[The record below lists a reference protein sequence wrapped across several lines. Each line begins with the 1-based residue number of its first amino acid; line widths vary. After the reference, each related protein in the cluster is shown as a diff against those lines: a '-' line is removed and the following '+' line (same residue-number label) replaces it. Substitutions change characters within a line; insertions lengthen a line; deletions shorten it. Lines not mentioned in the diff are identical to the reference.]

1 MINKC
6 NEIENMKKIL
16 FLVMFCLCAN
26 VLAVAKDAKVS
37 SPDGSL
43 TVTVGVDG
51 GRAWYQVNRGNELIL
66 GRSELGFVLK
76 DSDLRGNF
84 KMGKVT
90 SSSLDETWSQP
101 WGEDAVV
108 RNYYNEMRV
117 TLQERGGL
125 KRQLGVAVR
134 AFNDGVAL
142 RYEFSRQRGLQDFVI
157 IDEVTEFALPT
168 DAQAWSIPALTAY
181 YEGIYT
187 RELVSK
193 KGNMAGPVA
202 LEVNDSLYMAIM
214 DANLTD
220 YSTMNFSHNGTTL
233 KADLVPWKNGDR
245 VRVGETRVSPW
256 RAIIIGR
263 KAADILLSRMALNLN
278 EPCKIQDTSWL
289 KPSKYVG
296 IWWAMQK
303 QQWTWSQGERHGA
316 TTANTKRYIDFA
328 ARHGLGGVL
337 VEGWN
342 YGWDTDWTKHGD
354 GFSFTRAYPDYDL
367 QGLCRYAGE
376 RGVRIIAHNE
386 TGGAAQNYENQL
398 EDAYR
403 LYESLGINT
412 VKTGYVNSHFYNG
425 ELQHSQWGVQHFRK
439 VIETA
444 ARYHLMIVNHEGA
457 IPSGIQRTWPNL
469 IATESMR
476 GQEYN
481 AFDRGGGNPPYHEC
495 ILPFTRGLGGP
506 MDFTPGIFNY
516 DNEAV
521 PGTCPKNTLAHQLAE
536 YIVIYSPGHM
546 AADLIENYEHQPAFK
561 FIEEVPTNWER
572 TLVPHAAMGQYVTY
586 ARQERGT
593 DNWYVGSVTD
603 DKARDLELPLDFLGD
618 GKYMAIIY
626 EDGPDADYRTNPYPM
641 TIRRL
646 DVNRDTVLHLHL
658 APGGGTAIQLLAR

>member
-1 MINKC
+1 
-6 NEIENMKKIL
+6 MKRI
-16 FLVMFCLCAN
+16 FSVVFMCLVLSIVAS
-26 VLAVAKDAKVS
+26 AKDVIVSKVS

-43 TVTVGVDG
+43 TVTVGLDG
-51 GRAWYQVNRGNELIL
+51 GKAWYSVLRGSETII

-76 DSDLRGNF
+76 EGDFKGNF
-84 KMGKVT
+84 KKGKVSR
-90 SSSLDETWSQP
+90 SSFDETWSQP
-101 WGEDAVV
+101 WGEDAQV
-108 RNYYNEMRV
+108 RNHYNELRV
-117 TLQERGGL
+117 TLQEKGGQ
-125 KRQLGVAVR
+125 KRQLGVVFR
-134 AFNDGVAL
+134 AFDDGVAF
-142 RYEFSRQRGLQDFVI
+142 RYEFPRQRGLQDFVI
-157 IDEVTEFALPT
+157 MDEVTEFALPT

-187 RELVSK
+187 REPVSRK
-193 KGNMAGPVA
+193 ANMAGPVA

-220 YSTMNFSHNGTTL
+220 YSTMNFSHEGTTL
-233 KADLVPWKNGDR
+233 KADLVPWKNGDK
-245 VRVGETRVSPW
+245 VRVGDTRVSPW

-278 EPCKIQDTSWL
+278 EPCKIDDTSWL
-289 KPSKYVG
+289 KPTKYVG
-296 IWWAMQK
+296 IWWALQK
-303 QQWTWSQGERHGA
+303 QVWTWSQGERHGA
-316 TTANTKRYIDFA
+316 TTENTKRYIDFA
-328 ARHGLGGVL
+328 AKHGLGGVL

-354 GFSFTRAYPDYDL
+354 GFSFTKAYPDYDL
-367 QGLCRYAGE
+367 QGLCRYARE

-457 IPSGIQRTWPNL
+457 MPSGLQRTWPNL

-481 AFDRGGGNPPYHEC
+481 AFDRKGGNPPYHEC

-516 DNEAV
+516 RNDAV
-521 PGTCPKNTLAHQLAE
+521 PGTRPQNTLAHQLAE
-536 YIVIYSPGHM
+536 YVVIYSPGHM

-561 FIEEVPTNWER
+561 FIEEVPTDWER
-572 TLVPHAAMGQYVTY
+572 TLVPHAAMGRYVTY

-603 DKARDLELPLDFLGD
+603 ATARDLTLPLDFLSD
-618 GKYMAIIY
+618 GMRYEAIIY

-641 TIRRL
+641 TIRRMEV
-646 DVNRDTVLHLHL
+646 DRSTVLGLHL
-658 APGGGTAIQLLAR
+658 APGGGAAIQILRVE

>member
-1 MINKC
+1 
-6 NEIENMKKIL
+6 MKRFFVFAFI
-16 FLVMFCLCAN
+16 CLAMN
-26 VLAVAKDAKVS
+26 LLASAKDVKVS
-37 SPDGSL
+37 SPDGAL

-51 GRAWYQVNRGNELIL
+51 GKAWYQVNRGTEAVI
-66 GRSELGFVLK
+66 GRSALGFVLK
-76 DSDLRGNF
+76 DGHLKDNF

-90 SSSLDETWSQP
+90 RSSLDETWSQP
-101 WGEDAVV
+101 WGEDAQV
-108 RNYYNEMRV
+108 RNHYNEMRV
-117 TLQERGGL
+117 RLQEKNGK
-125 KRQLGVAVR
+125 KRNLDVVFR
-134 AFNDGVAL
+134 AFDDGVAF
-142 RYEFSRQRGLQDFVI
+142 RYEYPRQSGLQDFVI
-157 IDEVTEFALPT
+157 MDEVTQFALPS
-168 DAQAWSIPALTAY
+168 DVQAWSIPALQAY

-187 RELVSK
+187 REPLSK
-193 KGNMAGPVA
+193 KDKMSGPVA

-220 YSTMNFSHNGTTL
+220 YSTMNFAPSGTTL
-233 KADLVPWKNGDR
+233 QADLVPWKNGDK
-245 VRVGETRVSPW
+245 VRVGDTRVSPW

-278 EPCKIQDTSWL
+278 EPCKIEDTSWL
-289 KPSKYVG
+289 KPTKYVG
-296 IWWAMQK
+296 IWWALQK
-303 QQWTWSQGERHGA
+303 QRWTWSQGERHGA
-316 TTANTKRYIDFA
+316 TTENTKRYIDFA

-354 GFSFTRAYPDYDL
+354 GFSFTKAYPDYDL
-367 QGLCRYAGE
+367 EGLCRYAGE

-425 ELQHSQWGVQHFRK
+425 ELQHSQWGVRHFRK

-457 IPSGIQRTWPNL
+457 MPSGIQRTWPNL

-481 AFDRGGGNPPYHEC
+481 AFDRRGGNPPYHEC

-506 MDFTPGIFNY
+506 MDFTPGIFEY
-516 DNEAV
+516 SNEAV
-521 PGTCPKNTLAHQLAE
+521 PGTRPQNTLAHQLAE
-536 YIVIYSPGHM
+536 YIVIYSPGHR
-546 AADLIENYEHQPAFK
+546 AADEIENYEHQPAFK
-561 FIEEVPTNWER
+561 FIEDVPTNWER
-572 TLVPHAAMGQYVTY
+572 TLVPHAAMGKYVTY
-586 ARQERGT
+586 VRQERGT

-603 DKARDLELPLDFLGD
+603 GQARDLDLPLDFLGE
-618 GKYMAIIY
+618 GNYMAIIY

-646 DVNRDTVLHLHL
+646 DVDQSQTLHLHL
-658 APGGGTAIQLLAR
+658 APGGGAAIQILKK

>member
-1 MINKC
+1 
-6 NEIENMKKIL
+6 MKKTF
-16 FLVMFCLCAN
+16 FLTLLCL
-26 VLAVAKDAKVS
+26 VVSLLATAKDVKVT

-51 GRAWYQVNRGNELIL
+51 GKAWYQVMRGGETVI
-66 GRSELGFVLK
+66 GRSELGFVLQDGDFK
-76 DSDLRGNF
+76 GNF

-90 SSSLDETWSQP
+90 RASLDETWSQP
-101 WGEDAVV
+101 WGEDAQV
-108 RNYYNEMRV
+108 RNHYSEMKV
-117 TLQERGGL
+117 TLQEKGGA
-125 KRQLGVAVR
+125 KRQLGVVFR
-134 AFNDGVAL
+134 AFDDGVAF
-142 RYEFSRQRGLQDFVI
+142 RYEFPRQRGLQDFVI
-157 IDEVTEFALPT
+157 MDEVTQFALPT

-187 RELVSK
+187 REPLSK
-193 KGNMAGPVA
+193 KGKMSGPVA

-214 DANLTD
+214 EANLTD
-220 YSTMNFSHNGTTL
+220 YSTMNLAPSSTTL
-233 KADLVPWKNGDR
+233 TVDLVPWKNGDK
-245 VRVGETRVSPW
+245 VRVGDTRVSPW

-263 KAADILLSRMALNLN
+263 RAADILLSRMALNLN
-278 EPCKIQDTSWL
+278 EPCKIEDTSWL

-296 IWWAMQK
+296 IWWALQK
-303 QQWTWSQGERHGA
+303 QLWTWSQGDRHGA
-316 TTANTKRYIDFA
+316 TTENTKRYIDFA
-328 ARHGLGGVL
+328 AKHGLGGVL

-354 GFSFTRAYPDYDL
+354 GFSFTKAYPDYDL
-367 QGLCRYAGE
+367 EGLCSYAAE

-386 TGGAAQNYENQL
+386 TGGAAQNYEDQL

-425 ELQHSQWGVQHFRK
+425 ELQHSQWGIQHFRK

-444 ARYHLMIVNHEGA
+444 ARHHLMIVNHEGA
-457 IPSGIQRTWPNL
+457 MPSGIQRTWPNL

-481 AFDRGGGNPPYHEC
+481 AFDRRGGNPPYHEC

-506 MDFTPGIFNY
+506 MDFTPGIFEYRN
-516 DNEAV
+516 DAV
-521 PGTCPKNTLAHQLAE
+521 PGTRPQNTLAHQLAE
-536 YIVIYSPGHM
+536 YIVLYSPGHM

-561 FIEEVPTNWER
+561 FIEDVPTNWER
-572 TLVPHAAMGQYVTY
+572 TLVPHAAMGRYVTY
-586 ARQERGT
+586 VRQERGT

-603 DKARDLELPLDFLGD
+603 AEARDLDLPLDFLGD
-618 GKYMAIIY
+618 GKYTAIIY

-646 DVNRDTVLHLHL
+646 DVDRSTVIHLHL
-658 APGGGTAIQLLAR
+658 ASGGGAAIQILPR

>member
-1 MINKC
+1 M
-6 NEIENMKKIL
+6 
-16 FLVMFCLCAN
+16 CLMVSTIAF
-26 VLAVAKDAKVS
+26 AKDVKLT

-43 TVTVGVDG
+43 TVTVGMDG
-51 GRAWYQVNRGNELIL
+51 GKAWYQVNRGGETVI
-66 GRSELGFVLK
+66 GRSALGFVLK
-76 DSDLRGNF
+76 DGDFKDNF
-84 KMGKVT
+84 KQGKVT
-90 SSSLDETWSQP
+90 RASLDETWSQP
-101 WGEDAVV
+101 WGEDAQV
-108 RNYYNEMRV
+108 RNRYNELRV
-117 TLQERGGL
+117 RLQERSGA
-125 KRQLGVAVR
+125 KRVLDVVFR
-134 AFNDGVAL
+134 AFDDGVAF
-142 RYEFSRQRGLQDFVI
+142 RYEFPEQPSLKQFVI
-157 IDEVTEFALPT
+157 MDEVTQFALPT

-187 RELVSK
+187 REPLSK
-193 KGNMAGPVA
+193 KGKMSGPVA
-202 LEVNDSLYMAIM
+202 LEVNDSLFMVIM

-220 YSTMNFSHNGTTL
+220 YSTMNFAPSGTTL
-233 KADLVPWKNGDR
+233 TVDLVPWQNGDKVRMENIR
-245 VRVGETRVSPW
+245 VTPW
-256 RAIIIGR
+256 RAVIIGR
-263 KAADILLSRMALNLN
+263 TAADILLSRMALNLN
-278 EPCKIQDTSWL
+278 EPCKIADTSWL

-296 IWWAMQK
+296 IWWALQK
-303 QQWTWSQGERHGA
+303 QQWTWSQGDRHGA

-354 GFSFTRAYPDYDL
+354 GFSFTKAYPDYDL
-367 QGLCRYAGE
+367 EGLCRYAAE

-398 EDAYR
+398 EDAFT

-425 ELQHSQWGVQHFRK
+425 ELQHSQWGIRHFRK

-444 ARYHLMIVNHEGA
+444 ARHHLMIVNHEGA
-457 IPSGIQRTWPNL
+457 MPSGIQRTWPNL

-481 AFDRGGGNPPYHEC
+481 AFDRRGGNPPYHES

-506 MDFTPGIFNY
+506 MDFTPGIFEYRN
-516 DNEAV
+516 DSV
-521 PGTCPKNTLAHQLAE
+521 PGTRPQNTLAHQLAE

-546 AADLIENYEHQPAFK
+546 AADQIENYEHQPAFK

-572 TLVPHAAMGQYVTY
+572 TLVPHAAMGKYVTCV
-586 ARQERGT
+586 RQERGT
-593 DNWYVGSVTD
+593 DNWYVGSVND
-603 DKARDLELPLDFLGD
+603 ADARNLDLPLDFLGD
-618 GKYMAIIY
+618 GRYLAVIY

-646 DVNRDTVLHLHL
+646 DVDRTSVLNLHL
-658 APGGGTAIQLLAR
+658 APGGGVAIQILKQ

>member
-1 MINKC
+1 MNRFFVFAFI
-6 NEIENMKKIL
+6 
-16 FLVMFCLCAN
+16 CLAMN
-26 VLAVAKDAKVS
+26 LLASAKDVKVS
-37 SPDGSL
+37 SPDGAL

-51 GRAWYQVNRGNELIL
+51 GKAWYQVNRGTEAVI
-66 GRSELGFVLK
+66 GRSALGFVLK
-76 DSDLRGNF
+76 DGDLRDNF

-90 SSSLDETWSQP
+90 RSSLDETWSQP
-101 WGEDAVV
+101 WGEDAQV
-108 RNYYNEMRV
+108 RNHYNEMRV
-117 TLQERGGL
+117 RLQEKNGK
-125 KRQLGVAVR
+125 KRNLDVVFR
-134 AFNDGVAL
+134 AFDDGVAF
-142 RYEFSRQRGLQDFVI
+142 RYEYPRQSGLKDFVI
-157 IDEVTEFALPT
+157 MDEVTQFALPS
-168 DAQAWSIPALTAY
+168 DAQAWSIPALQAY

-187 RELVSK
+187 RELLSK
-193 KGNMAGPVA
+193 KDKMSGPVA

-220 YSTMNFSHNGTTL
+220 YSTMNFAPSGTTL
-233 KADLVPWKNGDR
+233 QADLVPWKNGDK
-245 VRVGETRVSPW
+245 VRVGDTRVSPW

-278 EPCKIQDTSWL
+278 EPCKIEDTSWL
-289 KPSKYVG
+289 KPTKYVG
-296 IWWAMQK
+296 IWWALQK
-303 QQWTWSQGERHGA
+303 QRWTWSQGERHGA
-316 TTANTKRYIDFA
+316 TTENTKRYIDFA

-342 YGWDTDWTKHGD
+342 CGWDADWTKEGD
-354 GFSFTRAYPDYDL
+354 KFNFTKAYPDYDL
-367 QGLCRYAGE
+367 EGLCRYAGE

-425 ELQHSQWGVQHFRK
+425 ELQHSQWGVRHFRK

-457 IPSGIQRTWPNL
+457 MPSGIQRTWPNL

-481 AFDRGGGNPPYHEC
+481 AFDRRGGNPPYHEC

-506 MDFTPGIFNY
+506 MDFTPGIFEY
-516 DNEAV
+516 SNEAV
-521 PGTCPKNTLAHQLAE
+521 PGTHPQNTLAHQLAE

-546 AADLIENYEHQPAFK
+546 AADEIENYEHQPAFK
-561 FIEEVPTNWER
+561 FIEDVPTNWER
-572 TLVPHAAMGQYVTY
+572 TLVPHAAMGKYVTY
-586 ARQERGT
+586 VRQERGT

-603 DKARDLELPLDFLGD
+603 GQARDLDLPLDFLGE
-618 GKYMAIIY
+618 GNYMAIIY

-646 DVNRDTVLHLHL
+646 DVDQSQTLHLHL
-658 APGGGTAIQLLAR
+658 APGGGAAIQILKK

>member
-1 MINKC
+1 M
-6 NEIENMKKIL
+6 
-16 FLVMFCLCAN
+16 CLALS
-26 VLAVAKDAKVS
+26 VAASAKDVKLT
-37 SPDGSL
+37 SPGGML

-51 GRAWYQVNRGNELIL
+51 GKAWYSVTRGQEAVIN
-66 GRSELGFVLK
+66 RSELGFVLK
-76 DSDLRGNF
+76 DGDFKDNF

-90 SSSLDETWSQP
+90 RTSLDETWSQP
-101 WGEDAVV
+101 WGEDAQV
-108 RNYYNEMRV
+108 RNHYNEMRV
-117 TLQERGGL
+117 RLQEKKMK
-125 KRQLGVAVR
+125 KRNLDVVFR
-134 AFNDGVAL
+134 AFDDGVAF
-142 RYEFSRQRGLQDFVI
+142 RYEFPRQPGLQDFVI
-157 IDEVTEFALPT
+157 MDEMTQFALPS
-168 DAQAWSIPALTAY
+168 DAQAWSIPALQAY

-187 RELVSK
+187 REPLSK
-193 KGNMAGPVA
+193 KGKMSGPVA

-220 YSTMNFSHNGTTL
+220 YSTMNFAPDGTTL
-233 KADLVPWKNGDR
+233 KADLVPWQNGDK
-245 VRVGETRVSPW
+245 VRVGDTRVSPW

-263 KAADILLSRMALNLN
+263 KPADILLSRMALNLN
-278 EPCKIQDTSWL
+278 EPCKIEDTSWL
-289 KPSKYVG
+289 KPTKYVG
-296 IWWAMQK
+296 IWWALQK
-303 QQWTWSQGERHGA
+303 QRWTWSQGERHGA
-316 TTANTKRYIDFA
+316 TTENTKRYIDFA

-342 YGWDTDWTKHGD
+342 YGWDADWTKEGD
-354 GFSFTRAYPDYDL
+354 KFNFTKAYPDYDL
-367 QGLCRYAGE
+367 EGLCRYAGE

-386 TGGAAQNYENQL
+386 TGGAAQNYEDQL

-425 ELQHSQWGVQHFRK
+425 ELQHSQWGIRHFRK

-457 IPSGIQRTWPNL
+457 MPSGIQRTWPNL

-506 MDFTPGIFNY
+506 MDFTPGIFEYRN
-516 DNEAV
+516 DAV
-521 PGTCPKNTLAHQLAE
+521 PGTRPQTTLAHQLAE

-546 AADLIENYEHQPAFK
+546 AADQIENYEHQPAFK

-586 ARQERGT
+586 VRQERGT

-603 DKARDLELPLDFLGD
+603 AQARDLTLPLDFLTEGRS
-618 GKYMAIIY
+618 YQAIIY

-641 TIRRL
+641 TIRRQ
-646 DVNRDTVLHLHL
+646 DVDCGTVLRLHL
-658 APGGGTAIQLLAR
+658 APGGGIAIQLLAQ

>member
-1 MINKC
+1 M
-6 NEIENMKKIL
+6 
-16 FLVMFCLCAN
+16 CLALS
-26 VLAVAKDAKVS
+26 VAASAKDVKVS

-51 GRAWYQVNRGNELIL
+51 GKAWYSVTRGQQTVIN
-66 GRSELGFVLK
+66 RSELGFVLK
-76 DSDLRGNF
+76 DGDFKDGF

-90 SSSLDETWSQP
+90 RSSLDETWSQP
-101 WGEDAVV
+101 WGEDAQV
-108 RNYYNEMRV
+108 RNHYNEMRV
-117 TLQERGGL
+117 RLQEKKMK
-125 KRQLGVAVR
+125 KRNLDVVFR
-134 AFNDGVAL
+134 AFDDGVAF
-142 RYEFSRQRGLQDFVI
+142 RYEFPRQPGLQDFVI
-157 IDEVTEFALPT
+157 MDELTQFALPS
-168 DAQAWSIPALTAY
+168 DAQAWSIPAQQAY

-187 RELVSK
+187 REPLSK
-193 KGNMAGPVA
+193 KGKMSGPVA

-220 YSTMNFSHNGTTL
+220 YSTMNFAPNGMTL
-233 KADLVPWKNGDR
+233 KADLVPWQNGDK
-245 VRVGETRVSPW
+245 VRVGDTRVSPW
-256 RAIIIGR
+256 RAVIIGR

-278 EPCKIQDTSWL
+278 EPCKIEDTSWL
-289 KPSKYVG
+289 KPTKYVG
-296 IWWAMQK
+296 IWWALQK
-303 QQWTWSQGERHGA
+303 QRWTWSQGDRHGA
-316 TTANTKRYIDFA
+316 TTENTKRYIDFA

-342 YGWDTDWTKHGD
+342 YGWDADWTKEGD
-354 GFSFTRAYPDYDL
+354 KFNFTKAYPDYDL
-367 QGLCRYAGE
+367 EGLCRYARE

-425 ELQHSQWGVQHFRK
+425 ELQHSQWGIRHFRK

-457 IPSGIQRTWPNL
+457 MPSGIQRTWPNL

-506 MDFTPGIFNY
+506 MDFTPGIFEYRN
-516 DNEAV
+516 DAV
-521 PGTCPKNTLAHQLAE
+521 PGTRPQNTLAHQLAE

-546 AADLIENYEHQPAFK
+546 AADQIENYEHQPAFK

-572 TLVPHAAMGQYVTY
+572 TLVPHASMGQYVTY
-586 ARQERGT
+586 VRQERGT

-603 DKARDLELPLDFLGD
+603 AQARDLTLPLDFLTEGRS
-618 GKYMAIIY
+618 YQAIIY

-641 TIRRL
+641 TIRRQ
-646 DVNRDTVLHLHL
+646 DVDCGTVLRLHL
-658 APGGGTAIQLLAR
+658 APGGGIAIQILAQ

>member
-1 MINKC
+1 M
-6 NEIENMKKIL
+6 
-16 FLVMFCLCAN
+16 FLALGVA
-26 VLAVAKDAKVS
+26 ASAKDVKVS

-51 GRAWYQVNRGNELIL
+51 GKAWYSVTRGQQAVIN
-66 GRSELGFVLK
+66 RSELGFVLK
-76 DSDLRGNF
+76 DGDFKDGF

-90 SSSLDETWSQP
+90 RSSLDETWSQP
-101 WGEDAVV
+101 WGEDAQV
-108 RNYYNEMRV
+108 RNHYNEMRV
-117 TLQERGGL
+117 RLQEKKMK
-125 KRQLGVAVR
+125 KRNLDVVFR
-134 AFNDGVAL
+134 AFDDGVAF
-142 RYEFSRQRGLQDFVI
+142 RYEYPRQPGLQDFVI
-157 IDEVTEFALPT
+157 MDELTQFALPS
-168 DAQAWSIPALTAY
+168 DAQAWSIPAQQAY

-187 RELVSK
+187 REPLSK
-193 KGNMAGPVA
+193 KGKMSGPVA

-220 YSTMNFSHNGTTL
+220 YSTMNFAPNGMTL
-233 KADLVPWKNGDR
+233 KADLVPWQNGDK
-245 VRVGETRVSPW
+245 VRVGDTRVSPW
-256 RAIIIGR
+256 RAVIIGR

-278 EPCKIQDTSWL
+278 EPCKIEDTSWL
-289 KPSKYVG
+289 KPTKYVG
-296 IWWAMQK
+296 IWWALQK
-303 QQWTWSQGERHGA
+303 QRWTWSQGDRHGA
-316 TTANTKRYIDFA
+316 TTENTKRYIDFA

-342 YGWDTDWTKHGD
+342 YGWDADWTKEGD
-354 GFSFTRAYPDYDL
+354 KFNFTKAYPDYDL
-367 QGLCRYAGE
+367 EGLCRYARE

-425 ELQHSQWGVQHFRK
+425 ELQHSQWGIRHFRK

-457 IPSGIQRTWPNL
+457 MPSGIQRTWPNL

-506 MDFTPGIFNY
+506 MDFTPGIFEYRN
-516 DNEAV
+516 DAV
-521 PGTCPKNTLAHQLAE
+521 PGTRPQNTLAHQLAE

-546 AADLIENYEHQPAFK
+546 AADQIENYEHQPAFK

-572 TLVPHAAMGQYVTY
+572 TLVPHAAMGKYVTY
-586 ARQERGT
+586 VRQERGT

-603 DKARDLELPLDFLGD
+603 SEARDLDLPLDFLGD

-626 EDGPDADYRTNPYPM
+626 EDGPDADYRNNPYPM
-641 TIRRL
+641 SIRRL
-646 DVNRDTVLHLHL
+646 EVDKNKVLHLHL
-658 APGGGTAIQLLAR
+658 APGGGCAIQILPVK

>member
-1 MINKC
+1 
-6 NEIENMKKIL
+6 MKRL
-16 FLVMFCLCAN
+16 FCFAVMCLVLSTIAI
-26 VLAVAKDAKVS
+26 AKDVKVS

-51 GRAWYQVNRGNELIL
+51 GRAWYQVMRGQEAIINR
-66 GRSELGFVLK
+66 SALGFVLK
-76 DSDLRGNF
+76 DGDLKDNF

-90 SSSLDETWSQP
+90 RSTFDETWSQP
-101 WGEDAVV
+101 WGEDAQV
-108 RNYYNEMRV
+108 RNHYNEMKVR
-117 TLQERGGL
+117 LQEKGGH
-125 KRQLGVAVR
+125 KRMLDVAVR
-134 AFNDGVAL
+134 AFDDGIAF
-142 RYEFSRQRGLQDFVI
+142 RYEFPDQASLKEFVI
-157 IDEVTEFALPT
+157 MDEVTQFALPT

-187 RELVSK
+187 REPLSK
-193 KGNMAGPVA
+193 KGKMSGPVA
-202 LEVNDSLYMAIM
+202 LEVNDSLFMVIM

-220 YSTMNFSHNGTTL
+220 YSTMNFAPSGTTL
-233 KADLVPWKNGDR
+233 TADLVPWKNGDK

-263 KAADILLSRMALNLN
+263 KAADILLSRMVLNLN
-278 EPCKIQDTSWL
+278 DPCKIEDTSWL
-289 KPSKYVG
+289 KPAKYVG

-303 QQWTWSQGERHGA
+303 QLWTWAQGERHGA

-328 ARHGLGGVL
+328 AKHGMGGIL

-342 YGWDTDWTKHGD
+342 YGWDGDWTKYGD
-354 GFSFTRAYPDYDL
+354 GFSFTKAYPDYDL
-367 QGLCRYAGE
+367 LGLCRYARE

-386 TGGAAQNYENQL
+386 TGGAAQNYENQM
-398 EDAYR
+398 EEAYR

-412 VKTGYVNSHFYNG
+412 VKTGYVNPHFYNG
-425 ELQHSQWGVQHFRK
+425 ELQHSQWGIRHFRK

-457 IPSGIQRTWPNL
+457 MPSGIQRTWPNL
-469 IATESMR
+469 IGTESMR
-476 GQEYN
+476 GQEWN
-481 AFDRGGGNPPYHEC
+481 AFDREGGNPPYHEC

-516 DNEAV
+516 HNDSV
-521 PGTCPKNTLAHQLAE
+521 PGTCPKTTLAHQLAE
-536 YIVIYSPGHM
+536 YVVIYSPGHM

-572 TLVPHAAMGQYVTY
+572 TLVPHAAMGKYVTY
-586 ARQERGT
+586 VRQERGA
-593 DNWYVGSVTD
+593 DNWYIGSVTD
-603 DKARDLELPLDFLGD
+603 AQARNLDLPLDFLAD
-618 GKYMAIIY
+618 GKHYQAIIY

-646 DVNRDTVLHLHL
+646 DVDKTSVLHLHL
-658 APGGGTAIQLLAR
+658 APGGGVAIQILATGK

>member
-1 MINKC
+1 
-6 NEIENMKKIL
+6 MKRFFVFAFI
-16 FLVMFCLCAN
+16 CLAMN
-26 VLAVAKDAKVS
+26 LLASAKDVKVS
-37 SPDGSL
+37 SPDEAL

-51 GRAWYQVNRGNELIL
+51 GKAWYQVNRGSEAVI
-66 GRSELGFVLK
+66 GRSALGFVLK
-76 DSDLRGNF
+76 DGDLKDNF

-90 SSSLDETWSQP
+90 RSSFDETWSQP
-101 WGEDAVV
+101 WGEDAQV
-108 RNYYNEMRV
+108 RNHYNEMRV
-117 TLQERGGL
+117 RLQEKNGK
-125 KRQLGVAVR
+125 KRNLDVVFR
-134 AFNDGVAL
+134 AFDDGVAF
-142 RYEFSRQRGLQDFVI
+142 RYEYPRQPGLQDFVI
-157 IDEVTEFALPT
+157 IYEVTQFALPS
-168 DAQAWSIPALTAY
+168 DAQAWSIPALQAY

-187 RELVSK
+187 REPLSK
-193 KGNMAGPVA
+193 KDKMSGPVA

-220 YSTMNFSHNGTTL
+220 YSTMNFAPSGTTL
-233 KADLVPWKNGDR
+233 QADLVPWKNGDK
-245 VRVGETRVSPW
+245 VRVGDTRVSPW

-278 EPCKIQDTSWL
+278 EPCKIEDTSWL
-289 KPSKYVG
+289 KPTKYVG
-296 IWWAMQK
+296 IWWALQK
-303 QQWTWSQGERHGA
+303 QRWTWSQGERHGA
-316 TTANTKRYIDFA
+316 TTENTKRYIDFA

-354 GFSFTRAYPDYDL
+354 GFSFIKAYPDYDL
-367 QGLCRYAGE
+367 EGLCRYAGE

-425 ELQHSQWGVQHFRK
+425 ELQHSQWGIRHFRK

-457 IPSGIQRTWPNL
+457 MPSGIHRTWPNL

-481 AFDRGGGNPPYHEC
+481 AFDRRGGNPPYHEC

-506 MDFTPGIFNY
+506 MDFTPGIFEY
-516 DNEAV
+516 SNEAV
-521 PGTCPKNTLAHQLAE
+521 PGTRPQNTLAHQLAE

-546 AADLIENYEHQPAFK
+546 AADEIENYEHQPAFK
-561 FIEEVPTNWER
+561 FIEDVPTNWER
-572 TLVPHAAMGQYVTY
+572 TLVPHAAMGKYVTY
-586 ARQERGT
+586 VRQERGT

-603 DKARDLELPLDFLGD
+603 GQARDLDLSLDFLGE
-618 GKYMAIIY
+618 GNYMAIIY

-646 DVNRDTVLHLHL
+646 DVDRSQTLHLHL
-658 APGGGTAIQLLAR
+658 APGGGAAIQILKK

>member
-1 MINKC
+1 M
-6 NEIENMKKIL
+6 
-16 FLVMFCLCAN
+16 CLALS
-26 VLAVAKDAKVS
+26 VAASAKDVKVS

-51 GRAWYQVNRGNELIL
+51 GKAWYSVTRGQQAVIN
-66 GRSELGFVLK
+66 RSELGFVLK
-76 DSDLRGNF
+76 DGDFKGDF

-90 SSSLDETWSQP
+90 RSNLDETWSQP
-101 WGEDAVV
+101 WGEDAQV
-108 RNYYNEMRV
+108 RNHYNEMRV
-117 TLQERGGL
+117 RLQEKKMK
-125 KRQLGVAVR
+125 KRNLDVVFR
-134 AFNDGVAL
+134 AFDDGVAF
-142 RYEFSRQRGLQDFVI
+142 RYEFPRQSGLQDFVI
-157 IDEVTEFALPT
+157 MDELTQFALPS
-168 DAQAWSIPALTAY
+168 DAQAWSIPALQAY

-187 RELVSK
+187 REPLSK
-193 KGNMAGPVA
+193 KGKMSGPVA

-220 YSTMNFSHNGTTL
+220 YSTMNFAPDGTTL
-233 KADLVPWKNGDR
+233 KADLVPWQNGDK
-245 VRVGETRVSPW
+245 VRVGDTRVSPW

-278 EPCKIQDTSWL
+278 EPCKIEDTSWL
-289 KPSKYVG
+289 KPTKYVG
-296 IWWAMQK
+296 IWWALQK
-303 QQWTWSQGERHGA
+303 QRWTWSQGERHGA
-316 TTANTKRYIDFA
+316 TTENTKRYIDFA

-342 YGWDTDWTKHGD
+342 YGWDADWTKEGD
-354 GFSFTRAYPDYDL
+354 KFNFTKAYPDYDL
-367 QGLCRYAGE
+367 EGLCRYARE

-425 ELQHSQWGVQHFRK
+425 ELQHSQWGIRHFRK

-457 IPSGIQRTWPNL
+457 MPSGIQRTWPNL

-506 MDFTPGIFNY
+506 MDFTPGIFEYRN
-516 DNEAV
+516 DAV
-521 PGTCPKNTLAHQLAE
+521 PGTRPQTTLAHQLAE

-546 AADLIENYEHQPAFK
+546 AADQIENYEHQPAFK

-586 ARQERGT
+586 VRQERGT

-603 DKARDLELPLDFLGD
+603 AQARDLTLPLDFLTEGRS
-618 GKYMAIIY
+618 YQAIIY
-626 EDGPDADYRTNPYPM
+626 EDSPDADYRANPYPM
-641 TIRRL
+641 TIRRQ
-646 DVNRDTVLHLHL
+646 DVNCGTVLRLHL
-658 APGGGTAIQLLAR
+658 APGGGVAIQILAQ

>member
-1 MINKC
+1 
-6 NEIENMKKIL
+6 MKRI
-16 FLVMFCLCAN
+16 FSVVFMCLVLSI
-26 VLAVAKDAKVS
+26 VVSAKDVIVSKVS

-43 TVTVGVDG
+43 TVTVGLDG
-51 GRAWYQVNRGNELIL
+51 GKAWYSVLRGSETII

-76 DSDLRGNF
+76 DGDFKGNF
-84 KMGKVT
+84 KKGKV
-90 SSSLDETWSQP
+90 SRSSLDETWSQP
-101 WGEDAVV
+101 WGEDAQV
-108 RNYYNEMRV
+108 RNHYNELRV
-117 TLQERGGL
+117 TLQEKGGQ
-125 KRQLGVAVR
+125 KRQLGVVFR
-134 AFNDGVAL
+134 AFDDGVAF
-142 RYEFSRQRGLQDFVI
+142 RYEFPRQRGLQDFVI
-157 IDEVTEFALPT
+157 MDEVTEFALPT

-187 RELVSK
+187 REPVSRK
-193 KGNMAGPVA
+193 ANMAGPVA

-220 YSTMNFSHNGTTL
+220 YSTMNFSHEGTTL
-233 KADLVPWKNGDR
+233 KADLVPWKNGDK
-245 VRVGETRVSPW
+245 VRVGDTRVSPW

-278 EPCKIQDTSWL
+278 EPCKIDDTSWL
-289 KPSKYVG
+289 KPTKYVG
-296 IWWAMQK
+296 IWWALQK
-303 QQWTWSQGERHGA
+303 QVWTWSQGERHGA
-316 TTANTKRYIDFA
+316 TTENTKRYIDFA
-328 ARHGLGGVL
+328 AKHGLGGVL

-354 GFSFTRAYPDYDL
+354 GFSFTKAYPDYDL
-367 QGLCRYAGE
+367 QGLCRYARE

-425 ELQHSQWGVQHFRK
+425 ELQHSQWGVKHFRK

-457 IPSGIQRTWPNL
+457 MPSGLQRTWPNL

-481 AFDRGGGNPPYHEC
+481 AFDRKGGNPPYHEC

-516 DNEAV
+516 RNDAV
-521 PGTCPKNTLAHQLAE
+521 PGTRPQNTLAHQLAE
-536 YIVIYSPGHM
+536 YVVIYSPGHM

-561 FIEEVPTNWER
+561 FIEEVPTDWER
-572 TLVPHAAMGQYVTY
+572 TLVPHAAMGRYVTY

-603 DKARDLELPLDFLGD
+603 ATARDLTLPLDFLSD
-618 GKYMAIIY
+618 GMRYEAIIY

-641 TIRRL
+641 TIRRMEV
-646 DVNRDTVLHLHL
+646 DRTTVLGLHL
-658 APGGGTAIQLLAR
+658 APGGGAAIQILRVE

>member
-1 MINKC
+1 
-6 NEIENMKKIL
+6 MKRFFVFAFI
-16 FLVMFCLCAN
+16 CLAMN
-26 VLAVAKDAKVS
+26 LLASAKDVKVS
-37 SPDGSL
+37 SPDGAL

-51 GRAWYQVNRGNELIL
+51 GKAWYQVNRGSEAVI
-66 GRSELGFVLK
+66 GRSALGFVLK
-76 DSDLRGNF
+76 DGDLKDNF

-90 SSSLDETWSQP
+90 RSSFDETWSQP
-101 WGEDAVV
+101 WGEDAQV
-108 RNYYNEMRV
+108 RNHYNEMRV
-117 TLQERGGL
+117 RLQEKNGK
-125 KRQLGVAVR
+125 KRNLDVVFR
-134 AFNDGVAL
+134 AFDDGVAF
-142 RYEFSRQRGLQDFVI
+142 RYEYPRQSGLQDFVI
-157 IDEVTEFALPT
+157 MDEVTQFALPS
-168 DAQAWSIPALTAY
+168 DAQAWSIPALQAY

-187 RELVSK
+187 REPLSK
-193 KGNMAGPVA
+193 KDKMSGPVA

-220 YSTMNFSHNGTTL
+220 YSTMNFAPSGTTL
-233 KADLVPWKNGDR
+233 QADLVPWKNGDK
-245 VRVGETRVSPW
+245 VRVGDTRVSPW

-278 EPCKIQDTSWL
+278 EPCKIEDTSWL
-289 KPSKYVG
+289 KPAKYVG
-296 IWWAMQK
+296 IWWALQK
-303 QQWTWSQGERHGA
+303 QRWTWSQGERHGA
-316 TTANTKRYIDFA
+316 TTENTKRYIDFA

-354 GFSFTRAYPDYDL
+354 GFSFTKAYPDYDL
-367 QGLCRYAGE
+367 EGLCRYAGE

-425 ELQHSQWGVQHFRK
+425 ELQHSQWGIRHFRK

-457 IPSGIQRTWPNL
+457 MPSGIQRTWPNL

-481 AFDRGGGNPPYHEC
+481 AFDRRGGNPPYHEC

-506 MDFTPGIFNY
+506 MDFTPGIFEY
-516 DNEAV
+516 SNEAV
-521 PGTCPKNTLAHQLAE
+521 PGTRPQNTLAHQLAE

-546 AADLIENYEHQPAFK
+546 AADEIENYEHQPAFK
-561 FIEEVPTNWER
+561 FIEDVPTNWER
-572 TLVPHAAMGQYVTY
+572 TLVPHAAMGKYVIY
-586 ARQERGT
+586 VRQERGA

-603 DKARDLELPLDFLGD
+603 GQARDLDLPLDFLGE
-618 GKYMAIIY
+618 GNYMAIIY

-646 DVNRDTVLHLHL
+646 DVDQSQTIHLHL
-658 APGGGTAIQLLAR
+658 APGGGAAIQILKK

>member
-1 MINKC
+1 
-6 NEIENMKKIL
+6 MKQNIMKRL
-16 FLVMFCLCAN
+16 LSVVFMCLVLSVVAS
-26 VLAVAKDAKVS
+26 AKDVLVS

-51 GRAWYQVNRGNELIL
+51 GKAWYRVARGGETVISRSAL
-66 GRSELGFVLK
+66 GLVLK
-76 DSDLRGNF
+76 DGDLKDNF

-90 SSSLDETWSQP
+90 RASLDETWSQP
-101 WGEDAVV
+101 WGEDAQV
-108 RNYYNEMRV
+108 RNHYNEMRV
-117 TLQERGGL
+117 MLQEKNGQ
-125 KRQLGVAVR
+125 KRQLGVVFR
-134 AFNDGVAL
+134 AYDDGVAF
-142 RYEFSRQRGLQDFVI
+142 RYDFPRQRGLQDFVI
-157 IDEVTEFALPT
+157 MDEATEFALPS
-168 DAQAWSIPALTAY
+168 DAQAWSIPALTPY

-187 RELVSK
+187 REPVSQK
-193 KGNMAGPVA
+193 KNMSGPVA
-202 LEVNDSLYMAIM
+202 LEVNDGLYMAIM

-220 YSTMNFSHNGTTL
+220 YSTMNFSHQGTTL
-233 KADLVPWKNGDR
+233 KADLVPWKNGDK
-245 VRVGETRVSPW
+245 VRVGNTRVSPW

-263 KAADILLSRMALNLN
+263 TAADILLSRMPLNLN
-278 EPCKIQDTSWL
+278 DPCKIEDTAL
-289 KPSKYVG
+289 
-296 IWWAMQK
+296 QK
-303 QQWTWSQGERHGA
+303 QRWTWSQGDRHGA
-316 TTANTKRYIDFA
+316 TTENTKRYIDFA
-328 ARHGLGGVL
+328 AKHGLGGVL

-354 GFSFTRAYPDYDL
+354 GFSFTKAYPDYDL

-481 AFDRGGGNPPYHEC
+481 AFDRRGGNPPYHEC

-506 MDFTPGIFNY
+506 MDFTPGIFEYCN
-516 DNEAV
+516 DSV
-521 PGTCPKNTLAHQLAE
+521 PGTHPQNTLAHQLAE
-536 YIVIYSPGHM
+536 YVVIYSPGHM
-546 AADLIENYEHQPAFK
+546 AADQIENYEHQPAFK

-572 TLVPHAAMGQYVTY
+572 TLVPHAAMGKYVTY
-586 ARQERGT
+586 VRQERGT

-603 DKARDLELPLDFLGD
+603 SEARDLDLPFDFLGD
-618 GKYMAIIY
+618 GKYMAIQSL
-626 EDGPDADYRTNPYPM
+626 PDEHPSS
-641 TIRRL
+641 
-646 DVNRDTVLHLHL
+646 
-658 APGGGTAIQLLAR
+658 

>member
-1 MINKC
+1 MIRSPFV
-6 NEIENMKKIL
+6 KKAI
-16 FLVMFCLCAN
+16 
-26 VLAVAKDAKVS
+26 
-37 SPDGSL
+37 SL
-43 TVTVGVDG
+43 GADPIIAIKAASHNAA
-51 GRAWYQVNRGNELIL
+51 RYFQLNNRGAIAPGYL
-66 GRSELGFVLK
+66 G
-76 DSDLRGNF
+76 
-84 KMGKVT
+84 
-90 SSSLDETWSQP
+90 
-101 WGEDAVV
+101 
-108 RNYYNEMRV
+108 
-117 TLQERGGL
+117 
-125 KRQLGVAVR
+125 
-134 AFNDGVAL
+134 
-142 RYEFSRQRGLQDFVI
+142 DFVI

-316 TTANTKRYIDFA
+316 TTVNTKRYIDFA

-572 TLVPHAAMGQYVTY
+572 TLVPHASMGQYVTY

-646 DVNRDTVLHLHL
+646 DVNRNTVLHLHL
-658 APGGGTAIQLLAR
+658 APGGGIAIQLLAR

>member
-1 MINKC
+1 
-6 NEIENMKKIL
+6 MKRLL
-16 FLVMFCLCAN
+16 FFALMCLMVSAI
-26 VLAVAKDAKVS
+26 AFAKDVKLT

-51 GRAWYQVNRGNELIL
+51 GKAWYQVNRGGETVI
-66 GRSELGFVLK
+66 GRSALGFVLK
-76 DSDLRGNF
+76 DGNF
-84 KMGKVT
+84 KDNFKQGKVT
-90 SSSLDETWSQP
+90 RASLDETWSQP
-101 WGEDAVV
+101 WGEDAQV
-108 RNYYNEMRV
+108 RNRYNELRV
-117 TLQERGGL
+117 RLQERSGA
-125 KRQLGVAVR
+125 KRVLDVVFR
-134 AFNDGVAL
+134 AFDDGVAF
-142 RYEFSRQRGLQDFVI
+142 RYEFPEQPSLKQFVI
-157 IDEVTEFALPT
+157 MDEVTQFALPT

-187 RELVSK
+187 REPLSK
-193 KGNMAGPVA
+193 KGKMSGPVA
-202 LEVNDSLYMAIM
+202 LEVNDSLFMAIM

-220 YSTMNFSHNGTTL
+220 YSTMNFAPSGTTL
-233 KADLVPWKNGDR
+233 TVDLVPWQNGDKVRMENIR
-245 VRVGETRVSPW
+245 VTPW
-256 RAIIIGR
+256 RAVIIGR
-263 KAADILLSRMALNLN
+263 TAADILLSRMALNLN
-278 EPCKIQDTSWL
+278 EPCKIADTSWL

-296 IWWAMQK
+296 IWWALQK
-303 QQWTWSQGERHGA
+303 QQWTWSQGDRHGA

-354 GFSFTRAYPDYDL
+354 GFSFTKAYPDYDL
-367 QGLCRYAGE
+367 EGLCRYAAE

-398 EDAYR
+398 EDAFT

-425 ELQHSQWGVQHFRK
+425 ELQHSQWGIRHFRK

-444 ARYHLMIVNHEGA
+444 ARHHLMIVNHEGA
-457 IPSGIQRTWPNL
+457 MPSGIQRTWPNL

-481 AFDRGGGNPPYHEC
+481 AFDRRGGNPPYHEC

-506 MDFTPGIFNY
+506 MDFTPGIFEYRN
-516 DNEAV
+516 DAV
-521 PGTCPKNTLAHQLAE
+521 PGTRPQNTLAHQLAE

-561 FIEEVPTNWER
+561 FIEDVPTNWER
-572 TLVPHAAMGQYVTY
+572 TLVPHAAMGKYVTY

-603 DKARDLELPLDFLGD
+603 GQARDLELSLDFLAD
-618 GKYMAIIY
+618 GVRYTAIIY
-626 EDGPDADYRTNPYPM
+626 EDGPDADYRDNPYPM

-646 DVNRDTVLHLHL
+646 DVDRSTMLHLHL
-658 APGGGTAIQLLAR
+658 APGGGAAIQLLAR

>member
-1 MINKC
+1 
-6 NEIENMKKIL
+6 MKRL
-16 FLVMFCLCAN
+16 FCFAVMCLMLGMMAI
-26 VLAVAKDAKVS
+26 AKDVKVT

-51 GRAWYQVNRGNELIL
+51 GSAWYQVLRGAEPIINR
-66 GRSELGFVLK
+66 SALGFVLK
-76 DSDLRGNF
+76 DGDFKDNF

-90 SSSLDETWSQP
+90 RASLDEIWSQP

-108 RNYYNEMRV
+108 RNHYNEMKVR
-117 TLQERGGL
+117 LQEKGGK
-125 KRQLGVAVR
+125 KRTLDVVFR
-134 AFNDGVAL
+134 AFDDGIAF
-142 RYEFSRQRGLQDFVI
+142 RYEFPEQASLREFVI
-157 IDEVTEFALPT
+157 MDEVTQFALSA

-187 RELVSK
+187 REPLSK
-193 KGNMAGPVA
+193 KGKMSGPVA

-220 YSTMNFSHNGTTL
+220 YSTMNFAPSGTTL
-233 KADLVPWKNGDR
+233 TADLVPWKNGDK
-245 VRVGETRVSPW
+245 VRVGQTRFSPW

-263 KAADILLSRMALNLN
+263 KAADILLSRMPLNLN
-278 EPCKIQDTSWL
+278 DPCRIEDASWI
-289 KPSKYVG
+289 KPTKYVG
-296 IWWAMQK
+296 IWWALQK
-303 QQWTWSQGERHGA
+303 QRWTWSQGERHGA
-316 TTANTKRYIDFA
+316 TTENTKRYIDFA
-328 ARHGLGGVL
+328 AEHGLGGVL

-354 GFSFTRAYPDYDL
+354 GFSFTKAYPDYDL
-367 QGLCRYAGE
+367 QGLCRYAAE

-386 TGGAAQNYENQL
+386 TGGAAQNYENQM

-425 ELQHSQWGVQHFRK
+425 ELQHSQWGIQHFRK

-481 AFDRGGGNPPYHEC
+481 AFDHGGGNPPYHEC

-506 MDFTPGIFNY
+506 MDFTPGIFEYRN
-516 DNEAV
+516 DAV
-521 PGTCPKNTLAHQLAE
+521 PGTRPQNTLAHQLAE

-546 AADLIENYEHQPAFK
+546 AADEIENYEHQPAFK

-572 TLVPHAAMGQYVTY
+572 TLVPHAAMGKYVVY

-593 DNWYVGSVTD
+593 DNWYIGGVTD
-603 DKARDLELPLDFLGD
+603 AQARDFDLPLDFLGD
-618 GKYMAIIY
+618 GHYVAMIY

-641 TIRRL
+641 NIRRL
-646 DVNRDTVLHLHL
+646 EVDKTSVLHLHL
-658 APGGGTAIQLLAR
+658 APGGGVAIQILSC

>member
-1 MINKC
+1 
-6 NEIENMKKIL
+6 MKRI
-16 FLVMFCLCAN
+16 FSVVFMCLVMSIVAS
-26 VLAVAKDAKVS
+26 AKDVIVSKVS

-43 TVTVGVDG
+43 TVTVGLDG
-51 GRAWYQVNRGNELIL
+51 GKAWYSVLRGSETII

-76 DSDLRGNF
+76 DGDFKGNF
-84 KMGKVT
+84 KKGKV
-90 SSSLDETWSQP
+90 SRSSLDETWSQP
-101 WGEDAVV
+101 WGEDAQV
-108 RNYYNEMRV
+108 RNHYNELRV
-117 TLQERGGL
+117 TLQEKGGQ
-125 KRQLGVAVR
+125 KRQLGVVFR
-134 AFNDGVAL
+134 AFDDGVAF
-142 RYEFSRQRGLQDFVI
+142 RYEFPRQRGLQDFVI
-157 IDEVTEFALPT
+157 MDEVTEFALPT

-187 RELVSK
+187 REPVSRK
-193 KGNMAGPVA
+193 ANMAGPVA

-220 YSTMNFSHNGTTL
+220 YSTMNFSHEGTTL
-233 KADLVPWKNGDR
+233 KADLVPWKNGDK
-245 VRVGETRVSPW
+245 VRVGDTRVSPW

-263 KAADILLSRMALNLN
+263 TAADILLSRMALNLN
-278 EPCKIQDTSWL
+278 EPCKIDDTSWL
-289 KPSKYVG
+289 KPTKYVG
-296 IWWAMQK
+296 IWWALQK
-303 QQWTWSQGERHGA
+303 QVWTWSQGERHGA
-316 TTANTKRYIDFA
+316 TTENTKRYIDFA
-328 ARHGLGGVL
+328 AKHGLGGVL

-354 GFSFTRAYPDYDL
+354 GFSFTKAYPDYDL
-367 QGLCRYAGE
+367 QGLCRYARE

-386 TGGAAQNYENQL
+386 TGGGAQNYENQL

-457 IPSGIQRTWPNL
+457 MPSGLQRTWPNL

-481 AFDRGGGNPPYHEC
+481 AFDRKGGNPPYHEC

-516 DNEAV
+516 RNDAV
-521 PGTCPKNTLAHQLAE
+521 PGTRPQNTLAHQLAE
-536 YIVIYSPGHM
+536 YVVIYSPGHM

-561 FIEEVPTNWER
+561 FIEEVPTDWER
-572 TLVPHAAMGQYVTY
+572 TLVPHAAMGRYVTY

-603 DKARDLELPLDFLGD
+603 ATARDLTLPLDFLSD
-618 GKYMAIIY
+618 GMRYEAIIY

-641 TIRRL
+641 TIRRMEV
-646 DVNRDTVLHLHL
+646 DRSTVLGLHL
-658 APGGGTAIQLLAR
+658 APGGGAAIQILRVE

>member
-1 MINKC
+1 MN
-6 NEIENMKKIL
+6 L
-16 FLVMFCLCAN
+16 
-26 VLAVAKDAKVS
+26 LASAKDVKVS
-37 SPDGSL
+37 SPDGAL

-51 GRAWYQVNRGNELIL
+51 GKAWYQVNRGTEAVI
-66 GRSELGFVLK
+66 GRSALGFVLK
-76 DSDLRGNF
+76 DGDLKDNF

-90 SSSLDETWSQP
+90 RSSLDETWSQP
-101 WGEDAVV
+101 WGEDAQV
-108 RNYYNEMRV
+108 RNHYNEMRV
-117 TLQERGGL
+117 HLQEKNGK
-125 KRQLGVAVR
+125 KRNLDVVFR
-134 AFNDGVAL
+134 AFDDGVAF
-142 RYEFSRQRGLQDFVI
+142 RYEYPRQSGLQDFVI
-157 IDEVTEFALPT
+157 MDEVTQFALPS
-168 DAQAWSIPALTAY
+168 DAQAWSIPALQAY

-187 RELVSK
+187 REPLSK
-193 KGNMAGPVA
+193 KDKMSGPVA

-220 YSTMNFSHNGTTL
+220 YSTMNFAPSGTTL
-233 KADLVPWKNGDR
+233 QADLVPWKNGDK
-245 VRVGETRVSPW
+245 VRVGDTRVSPW

-278 EPCKIQDTSWL
+278 EPCKIEDTSWL
-289 KPSKYVG
+289 KPTKYVG
-296 IWWAMQK
+296 IWWALQK
-303 QQWTWSQGERHGA
+303 QRWTWSQGERHGA
-316 TTANTKRYIDFA
+316 TTENTKRYIDFA

-354 GFSFTRAYPDYDL
+354 GFSFTKAYPDYDL
-367 QGLCRYAGE
+367 EGLCRYAGE

-425 ELQHSQWGVQHFRK
+425 ELQHSQWGIRHFRK

-457 IPSGIQRTWPNL
+457 MPSGIQRTWPNL

-481 AFDRGGGNPPYHEC
+481 AFDRRGGNPPYHEC

-506 MDFTPGIFNY
+506 MDFTPGIFEY
-516 DNEAV
+516 SNEAV
-521 PGTCPKNTLAHQLAE
+521 PGTRPQNTLAHQLAE

-546 AADLIENYEHQPAFK
+546 AADEIENYEHQPAFK
-561 FIEEVPTNWER
+561 FIEDVPTNWER
-572 TLVPHAAMGQYVTY
+572 TLVPHAAMGKYVTY
-586 ARQERGT
+586 VRQERGA

-603 DKARDLELPLDFLGD
+603 GQARDLDLPLDFLGE
-618 GKYMAIIY
+618 GNYMAIIY

-646 DVNRDTVLHLHL
+646 DVDRSQTLHLHL
-658 APGGGTAIQLLAR
+658 APGGGAAIQILKK

>member
-1 MINKC
+1 
-6 NEIENMKKIL
+6 MKKFFSVVL
-16 FLVMFCLCAN
+16 MCLALS
-26 VLAVAKDAKVS
+26 VAASAKDVKVS

-51 GRAWYQVNRGNELIL
+51 GKAWYSVTRGQHAVIN
-66 GRSELGFVLK
+66 RSELGFVLK
-76 DSDLRGNF
+76 DGDFKSDF

-90 SSSLDETWSQP
+90 RSSIDETWSQP
-101 WGEDAVV
+101 WGEDAQV
-108 RNYYNEMRV
+108 RNHYNEMRV
-117 TLQERGGL
+117 RLQEKKMK
-125 KRQLGVAVR
+125 KRNLDVVFR
-134 AFNDGVAL
+134 AFDDGVAF
-142 RYEFSRQRGLQDFVI
+142 RYEFPRQPGLQDFVI
-157 IDEVTEFALPT
+157 MDEMTQFALPS
-168 DAQAWSIPALTAY
+168 DAQAWSIPALQAY

-187 RELVSK
+187 REPLSK
-193 KGNMAGPVA
+193 KGKMSGPVA

-220 YSTMNFSHNGTTL
+220 YSTMNFAPDGTTL
-233 KADLVPWKNGDR
+233 KVDLVPWQNGDK
-245 VRVGETRVSPW
+245 VRVGDTRVSPW
-256 RAIIIGR
+256 RAIIIGH

-278 EPCKIQDTSWL
+278 EPCKIEDTSWL
-289 KPSKYVG
+289 KPTKYVG
-296 IWWAMQK
+296 IWWALQK
-303 QQWTWSQGERHGA
+303 QRWIWSQGDRHGA
-316 TTANTKRYIDFA
+316 TTENTKRYIDFA

-342 YGWDTDWTKHGD
+342 YGWDADWTKEGD
-354 GFSFTRAYPDYDL
+354 KFNFTKAYPDYDL
-367 QGLCRYAGE
+367 EGLCRYAGE

-386 TGGAAQNYENQL
+386 TGGAAQNYEDQL

-425 ELQHSQWGVQHFRK
+425 ELQHSQWGIRHFRK

-457 IPSGIQRTWPNL
+457 MPSGIQRTWPNL

-506 MDFTPGIFNY
+506 MDFTPGIFEYRN
-516 DNEAV
+516 DAV
-521 PGTCPKNTLAHQLAE
+521 PGTRPQNTLAHQLAE

-546 AADLIENYEHQPAFK
+546 AADQIENYEHQPAFK

-586 ARQERGT
+586 VRQERGT

-603 DKARDLELPLDFLGD
+603 AQARDLTLPLDFLTEGRS
-618 GKYMAIIY
+618 YQAIIY

-641 TIRRL
+641 TIRRQ
-646 DVNRDTVLHLHL
+646 DVDCGTVLRLHL
-658 APGGGTAIQLLAR
+658 APGGGIAIQILAQ

>member
-1 MINKC
+1 M
-6 NEIENMKKIL
+6 
-16 FLVMFCLCAN
+16 CLALS
-26 VLAVAKDAKVS
+26 VAASAKDVKVS

-51 GRAWYQVNRGNELIL
+51 GKAWYSVTRGQEAVIN
-66 GRSELGFVLK
+66 RSELGFVLK
-76 DSDLRGNF
+76 DGDFKDGF

-90 SSSLDETWSQP
+90 RSSLDETWSQP
-101 WGEDAVV
+101 WGEDAQV
-108 RNYYNEMRV
+108 RNHYNEMRV
-117 TLQERGGL
+117 RLQEKKMK
-125 KRQLGVAVR
+125 KRNLDVVFR
-134 AFNDGVAL
+134 AFDDGVAF
-142 RYEFSRQRGLQDFVI
+142 RYEFPRQPGLQDFVI
-157 IDEVTEFALPT
+157 MDEVTQFALPS
-168 DAQAWSIPALTAY
+168 DAQAWSIPALQAY

-187 RELVSK
+187 REPLSK
-193 KGNMAGPVA
+193 KGKMSGPVA

-220 YSTMNFSHNGTTL
+220 YSTMNFAPDGTTL
-233 KADLVPWKNGDR
+233 KADLVPWQNGDK
-245 VRVGETRVSPW
+245 VRVGDTRVSPW
-256 RAIIIGR
+256 RTIIIGR
-263 KAADILLSRMALNLN
+263 QAADILLSRMALNLN
-278 EPCKIQDTSWL
+278 EPCKIEDTSWL
-289 KPSKYVG
+289 KPTKYVG
-296 IWWAMQK
+296 IWWALQK
-303 QQWTWSQGERHGA
+303 QRWTWSQGDRHGA
-316 TTANTKRYIDFA
+316 TTENTKRYIDFA

-342 YGWDTDWTKHGD
+342 YGWDADWTKEGD
-354 GFSFTRAYPDYDL
+354 KFNFTKAYPDYDL
-367 QGLCRYAGE
+367 EGLCRYARE

-386 TGGAAQNYENQL
+386 TGGAAQNYEDQL

-412 VKTGYVNSHFYNG
+412 IKTGYVNSHFYNG
-425 ELQHSQWGVQHFRK
+425 ELQHSQWGIRHFRK

-457 IPSGIQRTWPNL
+457 MPSGIQRTWPNL

-506 MDFTPGIFNY
+506 MDFTPGIFEYRN
-516 DNEAV
+516 DAV
-521 PGTCPKNTLAHQLAE
+521 PGTRPQNTLAHQLAE

-546 AADLIENYEHQPAFK
+546 AADQIENYEHQPAFK

-586 ARQERGT
+586 VRQERGT

-603 DKARDLELPLDFLGD
+603 AQARDLTLPLDFLTEGRS
-618 GKYMAIIY
+618 YQAIIY

-641 TIRRL
+641 TIRRQ
-646 DVNRDTVLHLHL
+646 DVDCGTVLRLHL
-658 APGGGTAIQLLAR
+658 APGGGVAIQLLAQ